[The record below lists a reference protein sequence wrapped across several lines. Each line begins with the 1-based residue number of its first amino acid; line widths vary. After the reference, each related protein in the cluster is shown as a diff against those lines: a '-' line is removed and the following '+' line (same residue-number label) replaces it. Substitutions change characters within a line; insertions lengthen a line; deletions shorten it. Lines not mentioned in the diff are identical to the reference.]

1 MYFFLLTVVSMT
13 GVEPVT
19 CGFGGRRAIQL
30 RHIEREP
37 TGRFEL
43 PTFRLPHGCS
53 HHLSYIGL
61 FRDHSGPRGASSGI
75 RTHITRF

>member
-1 MYFFLLTVVSMT
+1 M
-13 GVEPVT
+13 T

-43 PTFRLPHGCS
+43 PAFRLPRGCS